1 MGILGDDADPPLFL
15 KPLPKVQ
22 QVQEEEDTP
31 KSNDL
36 QNQNQMPQIRCDVRF
51 AITQNLSFKITKLL
65 LFAEISLEICK
76 TLEICDDAKFL
87 VQNTS
92 IAYIR
97 RHFTCHLI

>member
-31 KSNDL
+31 KSNNL

-51 AITQNLSFKITKLL
+51 AII
-65 LFAEISLEICK
+65 
-76 TLEICDDAKFL
+76 
-87 VQNTS
+87 
-92 IAYIR
+92 
-97 RHFTCHLI
+97 